1 MKEKKIKYG
10 LVLLILT
17 AMMAGCTE
25 YIRTEVEKDIY
36 VNKLEISAFV
46 GDQIQLVAS
55 PTDGTMQYK
64 WSSENSD
71 IASVD
76 GNGLVKILSE
86 GNTNIIV
93 SSGDISRQVPVIASV
108 RIALVDVVLSETSLE
123 LLPGGR
129 KTILV
134 TNVPENANDLPAY
147 NWYSE
152 NPDIVTVNEIGEL
165 TVVGEGMTN
174 VVYQVGSIIRKVSV
188 DAAYTRPFKGPH
200 IFTATSPLEIPAANF
215 DFGGEGYAF
224 HDYDASNRANSN
236 YRSSNGDT
244 PGSAVDVEGNGVNL
258 GYTNPGEWL
267 LYTVDVQDAGEY
279 YADVS
284 LSANG
289 NNGKFHLEI
298 DDVNVTGTIV
308 VPNNGSWGNW
318 RWHPSPAPV
327 INMTEGRHKLKFYF
341 EGADF
346 NLRALR
352 FTKK

>member
-64 WSSENSD
+64 WSSENPD

-174 VVYQVGSIIRKVSV
+174 VVYQVGSIIRKVMQLIPVLSR
-188 DAAYTRPFKGPH
+188 DRISSRPPRHLKYLLLTLILVERDMHSMIMMRPTVP
-200 IFTATSPLEIPAANF
+200 TATTAVRMETLPA
-215 DFGGEGYAF
+215 
-224 HDYDASNRANSN
+224 R
-236 YRSSNGDT
+236 
-244 PGSAVDVEGNGVNL
+244 L
-258 GYTNPGEWL
+258 WM
-267 LYTVDVQDAGEY
+267 
-279 YADVS
+279 
-284 LSANG
+284 
-289 NNGKFHLEI
+289 
-298 DDVNVTGTIV
+298 
-308 VPNNGSWGNW
+308 W
-318 RWHPSPAPV
+318 RV
-327 INMTEGRHKLKFYF
+327 MV
-341 EGADF
+341 
-346 NLRALR
+346 
-352 FTKK
+352 

>member
-1 MKEKKIKYG
+1 MKKIKYG
-10 LVLLILT
+10 LFILLFAYVT
-17 AMMAGCTE
+17 AGCTE
-25 YIRTEVEKDIY
+25 YVRTEVEKDIY
-36 VNKLEISAFV
+36 VNMISLSVFV

-55 PTDGTMQYK
+55 PTDGTNYK
-64 WSSENSD
+64 WSSED
-71 IASVD
+71 PEIAAVD
-76 GNGLVKILSE
+76 GNGLVQIIKE

-93 SSGDISRQVPVIASV
+93 SSGDISRQIPVVASI
-108 RIALVDVVLSETSLE
+108 RIPLADVVLSETSLE

-134 TNVPENANDLPAY
+134 TNIPQNANDLPHFV
-147 NWYSE
+147 WYSE

-165 TVVGEGMTN
+165 TVVGEGTAY
-174 VVYQVGSIIRKVSV
+174 VVYQIGDIVKKVHV

-200 IFTATSPLEIPAANF
+200 TFSAMAPLEIPAANF

-224 HDYDASNRANSN
+224 HDLDASNRANSN
-236 YRSSNGDT
+236 YRSSNGDNAGT
-244 PGSAVDVEGNGVNL
+244 AVDVEGNGVNL

-267 LYTVDVQDAGEY
+267 LFTVDVQDPGEY
-279 YADVS
+279 YADIS

-289 NNGKFHLEI
+289 NNGKFHLEV
-298 DDVNVTGTIV
+298 DGVNVTGTV
-308 VPNNGSWGNW
+308 VIPNNGSWGDW

-327 INMTEGRHKLKFYF
+327 INMTEGRHKIKFYF

>member
-10 LVLLILT
+10 LVLFIF
-17 AMMAGCTE
+17 AAIMSGCTE
-25 YIRTEVEKDIY
+25 YVRTEVEKDIY
-36 VNKLEISAFV
+36 VNMLELSTFV
-46 GDQIQLVAS
+46 GDQIQLVVS
-55 PTDGTMQYK
+55 PTDGVLQYK
-64 WSSENSD
+64 WRSED
-71 IASVD
+71 PEIASVD

-93 SSGDISRQVPVIASV
+93 SSGDIMRQVPVIASV
-108 RIALVDVVLSETSLE
+108 RIPLVDVVLSETSLA

-134 TNVPENANDLPAY
+134 TNVPEDANDLPPY

-165 TVVGEGMTN
+165 TVVGEGTTN
-174 VVYQVGSIIRKVSV
+174 VVYHIGSINKKVSV

-200 IFTATSPLEIPAANF
+200 IFSAASPLEIPSANF

-224 HDYDASNRANSN
+224 HDLDDSNRANSN
-236 YRSSNGDT
+236 YRHNNGDT
-244 PGSAVDVEGNGVNL
+244 PGAAVDVEGNGVNI
-258 GYTNPGEWL
+258 GYTNPDEWL
-267 LYTVDVQDAGEY
+267 LYTVVVQDPGEY
-279 YADVS
+279 YADIS
-284 LSANG
+284 LSAAG
-289 NNGKFHLEI
+289 SNGKFHLEV
-298 DDVNVTGTIV
+298 DGVNVTGTIV

-318 RWHPSPAPV
+318 RWHPNPATV
-327 INMTEGRHKLKFYF
+327 INMTAGKHKLKFYF